1 MAADEERRWRMHV
14 DAEREGDGAE
24 IWSLRS
30 YECLK
35 RNGGHGVEKM
45 VATMDRNEMQ
55 REKGLEG
62 KGWKMVSLAH
72 I

>member
-1 MAADEERRWRMHV
+1 
-14 DAEREGDGAE
+14 
-24 IWSLRS
+24 
-30 YECLK
+30 
-35 RNGGHGVEKM
+35 M

>member
-1 MAADEERRWRMHV
+1 ME

-45 VATMDRNEMQ
+45 VAAVDRNEC
-55 REKGLEG
+55 RERRGWRVWDG
-62 KGWKMVSLAH
+62 KWVPWPHLAH
-72 I
+72 FSTL